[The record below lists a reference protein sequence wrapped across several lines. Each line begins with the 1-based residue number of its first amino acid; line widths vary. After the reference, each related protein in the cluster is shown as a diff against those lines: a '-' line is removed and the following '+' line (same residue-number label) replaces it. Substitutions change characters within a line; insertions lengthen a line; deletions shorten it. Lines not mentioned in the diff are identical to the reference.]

1 VCFPP
6 GTYPGSLIASVAGQ
20 QWRLDDNTK
29 LTGTVRI
36 TAPNFTLYNGQFVRP
51 VVDRWTATVE
61 IRADYA
67 TVQSV
72 LFNGG
77 GTGINVYGKDHAKI
91 AYNKFINL
99 IGSAVS
105 VWSEGVGADATL
117 IRNNQIDQTKTVKVS
132 PITSRGNESGSHGG
146 VQNKT

>member
-1 VCFPP
+1 
-6 GTYPGSLIASVAGQ
+6 
-20 QWRLDDNTK
+20 
-29 LTGTVRI
+29 
-36 TAPNFTLYNGQFVRP
+36 
-51 VVDRWTATVE
+51 
-61 IRADYA
+61 
-67 TVQSV
+67 V

-105 VWSEGVGADATL
+105 VWSEGVGADATP

-132 PITSRGNESGSHGG
+132 PITPPGNESGSHGG
-146 VQNKT
+146 VQNKTTTIRANVIDQGEGSIGWFGIELKQSKGAIIEGNTITGGTVLVSLPETDSAVIRGNTFDLRGTAHWGIED